1 MTNSTHYT
9 LKNLKLKPAAALVIG
24 ALVLATG
31 GLMAVSPDS
40 VAADDKKD
48 AAPKPALTVTTTRPS
63 PASLAIK
70 LGANGNVAAWQE
82 AVIGSESGGL
92 RLTAVK
98 VNVGDLVKKGQVLA
112 VFSADSVNA
121 DVAQA
126 RAGLLEAEANAAE
139 AVANAARART
149 LENSGALSAQQISQY
164 KTAEQTAR
172 ARIASAKAALS
183 SQQLR
188 LKYTQVVAPDDGVI
202 SARTATVGS
211 VVGVGT
217 ELFRMIRQGRLE
229 WRAEV
234 TAAELARIKPGTS
247 AVIKA
252 ANGSELTGKV
262 RMIAPTIDPQT
273 RSALVYVDLPQ
284 SAGANAPFK
293 AGMFASGQFELGT
306 SDAMTVPQ
314 QSVVVRDGFSYV
326 FRLNQD
332 GRVSQLKVQAG
343 RRLGE
348 RIEVTRGLTADSV
361 VVVSGAGFLN
371 EGDLVRNVAAP
382 AAAPA
387 KAPASAAK

>member
-1 MTNSTHYT
+1 M
-9 LKNLKLKPAAALVIG
+9 KNLKLKPAAALVIG
-24 ALVLATG
+24 ALVLASG
-31 GLMAVSPDS
+31 ALMAVSSDS

-48 AAPKPALTVTTTRPS
+48 AAPKPALTVTTTKPS
-63 PASLAIK
+63 PATLAIK

-92 RLTAVK
+92 RLTDVK
-98 VNVGDLVKKGQVLA
+98 VNVGDVVKKGQVLA

-126 RAGLLEAEANAAE
+126 RAALLEAEANAAE

-172 ARIASAKAALS
+172 ARIASARAALS

-188 LKYTQVVAPDDGVI
+188 LKYTQVTAPDDGVI

-234 TAAELARIKPGTS
+234 TAAELARLKPGTS
-247 AVIKA
+247 AVVKA

-273 RSALVYVDLPQ
+273 RSALVYVDLP
-284 SAGANAPFK
+284 SATSAAGANAPFK

-314 QSVVVRDGFSYV
+314 QAVVVRDGFSYV

-332 GRVSQLKVQAG
+332 NRVSQLKVQAG

-348 RIEVTRGLTADSV
+348 RIEVTKGLTQDSLI
-361 VVVSGAGFLN
+361 VVSGAGFLN
-371 EGDLVRNVAAP
+371 EGDLVRNVP

-387 KAPASAAK
+387 KTPASAAK